1 MNKKSRDDEVTRP
14 GRRDNLTL
22 DKESFMWTNRTRK
35 VRVLRTIAAAVIGVA
50 AFGGWAH
57 GSTIT
62 VVSFSSDG
70 PTGLFNSGTTPLT
83 YWQLGEGDTSS
94 SRFSTP
100 GNWAYSAATGG
111 EISPAEVNV
120 ANQHLSVFVL
130 DQQMV
135 SKSNVVGGELVQLDN
150 NQQYIAE
157 ILDSGLTSGPA
168 LTSFTPPGNTFVS
181 SFIAGPPPNIQQGFS
196 EKGNSPPTRPVPE
209 PATLALLA
217 LGGLGLLM
225 RRRARE

>member
-1 MNKKSRDDEVTRP
+1 
-14 GRRDNLTL
+14 
-22 DKESFMWTNRTRK
+22 MWTNWTRK
-35 VRVLRTIAAAVIGVA
+35 RGVLRTITAALISVA
-50 AFGGWAH
+50 ACGGLAY

-83 YWQLGEGDTSS
+83 YWQLAGGDTSS

-100 GNWAYSAATGG
+100 GNWTYSAATGG

-135 SKSNVVGGELVQLDN
+135 SKTNVVGGELVQLGD
-150 NQQYIAE
+150 NQQYIAA

-168 LTSFTPPGNTFVS
+168 LTSFAPSGNTS
-181 SFIAGPPPNIQQGFS
+181 ERSFIAGPPPYIQQGFS

-209 PATLALLA
+209 PATLEILA
-217 LGGLGLLM
+217 AGAAGLLLM
-225 RRRARE
+225 TRRRRIFACRAL